1 MKLSFDDNS
10 FIEIKLSKS
19 PGKVEIVLGASD
31 FDNPLKKIVNSAE
44 IDIKDFLKLVYG
56 LGIPI
61 SPGVDKAPTK
71 SKSED

>member
-1 MKLSFDDNS
+1 MKINFDDNS

-31 FDNPLKKIVNSAE
+31 FDNPLKKIINSAE
-44 IDIKDFLKLVYG
+44 IDIKDFSKLVHG

-61 SPGVDKAPTK
+61 PPVTDNKA
-71 SKSED
+71 SK